1 MIVITGATGHL
12 GNVLVRKLV
21 SRNRKIRVM
30 VLPGEDIASLE
41 GLEVEKVEGDVCFPD
56 SLRKVFEGAD
66 IVYHCAGVI
75 SIIPGQQKQ
84 LFQVNVIGTR
94 NVVNICLEKKVK
106 RLVYV
111 SSIHALSE
119 PEPGIIFNESRQF
132 DPENVLG
139 EYSRSKALGTL
150 EVIKG
155 IERGLD
161 AVILCPSGIIGPH
174 DYRVSE
180 MGKLIVDFFNGKVK
194 AYVEGA
200 YDFVDVRDVAEGL
213 ISACRKGK
221 KGECYILSG
230 QQISV
235 KKILKYLEKMSGVR
249 APAVKVPHR
258 IARVVGLFNVLY
270 CNLLKITPLFTPF
283 SIDVLA
289 SNSLV
294 SCRKAQDEL
303 GFSSRPVYESIKDA
317 IRWFKEKSIILDTK
331 KEDFLKFM

>member
-21 SRNRKIRVM
+21 HMNKKVRALI
-30 VLPGEDIASLE
+30 LPEEDIASLE
-41 GLEVEKVEGDVCFPD
+41 GLEVEKVEGDVRVPD
-56 SLRKVFEGAD
+56 SLRKAFEGAD
-66 IVYHCAGVI
+66 IVYHCAGII
-75 SIIPGQQKQ
+75 SILPGQQKQ
-84 LFQVNVIGTR
+84 LYQVNVLGTK
-94 NVVNICLEKKVK
+94 NVVNMCLEAKVK
-106 RLVYV
+106 RLIYT

-119 PEPGIIFNESRQF
+119 PAPGIVIDESREF
-132 DPENVLG
+132 NPENVLG
-139 EYSRSKALGTL
+139 EYSKSKTLGTL

-155 IERGLD
+155 IEKELD

-180 MGKLIVDFFNGKVK
+180 MGKLIVDFVNGKVK
-194 AYVEGA
+194 AYIGGA

-213 ISACRKGK
+213 ILACEKGK

-235 KKILKYLEKMSGVR
+235 RQLLKFLEGITGVK
-249 APAVKVPHR
+249 APSLKVPHQVAR
-258 IARVVGLFNVLY
+258 ITGFFNVLY
-270 CNLLKITPLFTPF
+270 CSLMKIKPLFTPF

-294 SCRKAQDEL
+294 SCQKAHLEL
-303 GFSSRPVYESIKDA
+303 GYSPRSIYESIKDTVH
-317 IRWFKEKSIILDTK
+317 WFKQKGII
-331 KEDFLKFM
+331 

>member
-21 SRNRKIRVM
+21 NMNKKVRVLI
-30 VLPGEDIASLE
+30 LPGEDIASLE
-41 GLEVEKVEGDVCFPD
+41 GLEVEKVEGDVRVPD
-56 SLRKVFEGAD
+56 SLRRAFEGAD
-66 IVYHCAGVI
+66 IVYHCAGII
-75 SIIPGQQKQ
+75 SILPGQQKQ
-84 LFQVNVIGTR
+84 LYQVNVLGTR
-94 NVVNICLEKKVK
+94 NVVNMCLETKVK
-106 RLVYV
+106 RLVYT

-119 PEPGIIFNESRQF
+119 PAPGIVIDESREF
-132 DPENVLG
+132 NPENVLG
-139 EYSRSKALGTL
+139 EYSKSKTLGTL

-155 IERGLD
+155 IEKELD

-180 MGKLIVDFFNGKVK
+180 MGKLIVDFVNGKVK
-194 AYVEGA
+194 AYIGGA

-213 ISACRKGK
+213 ILACEKGK

-235 KKILKYLEKMSGVR
+235 RQLLKYLEGITGVK
-249 APAVKVPHR
+249 APSLKVPHQVAR
-258 IARVVGLFNVLY
+258 ITGFFNVLY
-270 CNLLKITPLFTPF
+270 CNLMKIKPLFTPF

-294 SCRKAQDEL
+294 SCQKAHLEL
-303 GFSSRPVYESIKDA
+303 GYSPRSIYESIKDTVH
-317 IRWFKEKSIILDTK
+317 WFKQKGII
-331 KEDFLKFM
+331 

>member
-21 SRNRKIRVM
+21 NMNKKVRALI
-30 VLPGEDIASLE
+30 LPGEDIASLK
-41 GLEVEKVEGDVCFPD
+41 GLEVEKVEGDVCLPD
-56 SLRKVFEGAD
+56 SLRKAFEGAE
-66 IVYHCAGVI
+66 IVYHCAGII
-75 SIIPGQQKQ
+75 SILPGKQKQ
-84 LFQVNVIGTR
+84 LYQVNVLGTR
-94 NVVNICLEKKVK
+94 NVINVCLETKVK
-106 RLVYV
+106 RLVYT

-119 PEPGIIFNESRQF
+119 PEPGIVFDESRKF
-132 DPENVLG
+132 NPENVLG
-139 EYSRSKALGTL
+139 EYSKSKALGTL

-155 IERGLD
+155 IEQGLD

-174 DYRVSE
+174 DYRISE
-180 MGKLIVDFFNGKVK
+180 MGKLIVDFFKGKVK
-194 AYVEGA
+194 AYVGGS

-213 ISACRKGK
+213 ISACKKGK
-221 KGECYILSG
+221 GGECYILSG

-235 KKILKYLEKMSGVR
+235 NKIFKYLEKMSGVK

-258 IARVVGLFNVLY
+258 IARVFGLFNVLY
-270 CNLLKITPLFTPF
+270 CKLIKSMPLFTPF

-303 GFSSRPVYESIKDA
+303 GYSSRPVYESIKDA
-317 IRWFKEKSIILDTK
+317 IRWFKEEGII
-331 KEDFLKFM
+331 

>member
-12 GNVLVRKLV
+12 GNVLVRKLAKQKM
-21 SRNRKIRVM
+21 KIRAM
-30 VLPGEDIASLE
+30 VLPGEDISSLE
-41 GLEVEKVEGDVCFPD
+41 GLEIEKIEGNVCFPD
-56 SLRKVFEGAD
+56 SLRRAFKGAD
-66 IVYHCAGVI
+66 TVYHCAGII
-75 SIIPGQQKQ
+75 SILPGQQKK
-84 LFQVNVIGTR
+84 LYRVNVAGTQ
-94 NVVNICLEKKVK
+94 NVVNICIEEKVK
-106 RLVYV
+106 KLVYI

-119 PEPGIIFNESRQF
+119 PERGITIDESRGF

-139 EYSRSKALGTL
+139 EYSRSKVLGTL

-180 MGKLIVDFFNGKVK
+180 MGKLIVDFFKGKVK

-213 ISACRKGK
+213 ISACKKGK

-249 APAVKVPHR
+249 APVVKVPHR
-258 IARVVGLFNVLY
+258 IARVFGLFNVLY

-289 SNSLV
+289 SNSII
-294 SCRKAQDEL
+294 SCRKAE
-303 GFSSRPVYESIKDA
+303 GKFGYSPRPVYESLKDA
-317 IRWFKEKSIILDTK
+317 VDWFKEKGIIKLI
-331 KEDFLKFM
+331 